1 MLDFRLKLNWRYVLW
16 LVVGIIFD
24 PSPLKQDDSHSVS
37 GSSTVDVVKGWLFH
51 LSMAQFLG
59 FYCNRENLLSGQKE
73 NLIQAIPGVTSPIGD
88 RASSVSNIFIT
99 SFPNSKARQALE

>member
-59 FYCNRENLLSGQKE
+59 FYCNRENLLSDQKE